1 MVRAI
6 KHETMGRS
14 RLGWL
19 DSYFHFSFAEYSNP
33 ANVQF
38 GVLRVL
44 NDDQIRP
51 DTGFDTHPHRNMEII
66 SYVLE
71 GALEHKDSMG
81 TGSVIVPGDIQLMSA
96 GRGVAHSEF
105 NHSAQEG
112 VHFLQIWVVPNE
124 VNTEPDYQQVHI
136 DEADKRGK
144 LHLIISP
151 KGGEKTL
158 SIKQDINIYSG
169 LFDGQ
174 ETAEF
179 VIPEDRYVY
188 LHVAK
193 GRVDVNGKTFNTGDA
208 ARIRE
213 GGSLS
218 FTNGDNAEIL
228 IFDMRPEEVPT
239 MP

>member
-1 MVRAI
+1 
-6 KHETMGRS
+6 
-14 RLGWL
+14 
-19 DSYFHFSFAEYSNP
+19 
-33 ANVQF
+33 
-38 GVLRVL
+38 
-44 NDDQIRP
+44 
-51 DTGFDTHPHRNMEII
+51 MEII

-169 LFDGQ
+169 LFDGE

-179 VIPEDRYVY
+179 TIPDGRYVY
-188 LHVAK
+188 LHVAR

-208 ARIRE
+208 ARIRD